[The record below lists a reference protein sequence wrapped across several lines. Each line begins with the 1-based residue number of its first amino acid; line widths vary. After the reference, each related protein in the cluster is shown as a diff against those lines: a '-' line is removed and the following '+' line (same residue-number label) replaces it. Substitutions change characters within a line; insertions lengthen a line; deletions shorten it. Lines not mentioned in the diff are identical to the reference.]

1 MTAIPKPTIRLSC
14 LLIFLSLFSAY
25 STKTDNPCLQ
35 SSIQRLVEGFTSIAK
50 REGNTE
56 TMNVNE
62 LKEYLKLNTPETLKG
77 QDPDFVQRTFQ
88 SLDENRDGELEY
100 GELSRFQM
108 EYIVAA
114 YHRKYRPQK

>member
-25 STKTDNPCLQ
+25 STK